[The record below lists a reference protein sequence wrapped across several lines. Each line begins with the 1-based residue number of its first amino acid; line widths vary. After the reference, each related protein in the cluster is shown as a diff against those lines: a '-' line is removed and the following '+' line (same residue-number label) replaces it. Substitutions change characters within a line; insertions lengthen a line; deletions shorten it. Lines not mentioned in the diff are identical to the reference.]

1 MRAIF
6 LSSKFHKFQKK
17 YSISSSSNDWETIY
31 RFPYIVPCR
40 IFAKVKFYMTVIVI
54 GVFPIFY
61 ALQTDIF
68 MQNMM
73 KIIGGSFFSL
83 GAMYLFGNIFR
94 RLIGSIYVS
103 KSNPELIRIS
113 HLTFFGNRS
122 ELLIPRHDV
131 LMLSDSNPDLRSHLW
146 AIKSLN
152 KNSKAT
158 LFMFNI
164 KFGGVMNRERF
175 IELFGSLND
184 R

>member
-1 MRAIF
+1 
-6 LSSKFHKFQKK
+6 
-17 YSISSSSNDWETIY
+17 
-31 RFPYIVPCR
+31 
-40 IFAKVKFYMTVIVI
+40 MTVIVI

-68 MQNMM
+68 MHNMM

-113 HLTFFGNRS
+113 HLTFF

>member
-1 MRAIF
+1 
-6 LSSKFHKFQKK
+6 
-17 YSISSSSNDWETIY
+17 
-31 RFPYIVPCR
+31 
-40 IFAKVKFYMTVIVI
+40 
-54 GVFPIFY
+54 
-61 ALQTDIF
+61 

>member
-1 MRAIF
+1 
-6 LSSKFHKFQKK
+6 
-17 YSISSSSNDWETIY
+17 
-31 RFPYIVPCR
+31 
-40 IFAKVKFYMTVIVI
+40 MTVIVI

-113 HLTFFGNRS
+113 HLTFF
-122 ELLIPRHDV
+122 
-131 LMLSDSNPDLRSHLW
+131 DSNPDLRSHLW